1 MGRPARAQVSVFR
14 DQAAFRKW
22 LESNHDSAPELWV
35 GYYRKGSGKT
45 AMTYAEALEEAL
57 CFGWIDGITYRID
70 DEVYTVRWT
79 PRRKGS
85 NWSAPNN
92 AKAADL
98 RKAGR
103 MHPAGIR
110 AFEERDKRK
119 DVPVKPIRHG
129 RSRE

>member
-1 MGRPARAQVSVFR
+1 MGRPPREQVSVFR

-79 PRRKGS
+79 PRRRGS
-85 NWSAPNN
+85 HWSAPNN